1 MKNIKSVNEFV
12 RNLENTNRPND
23 GSRTLLES
31 ILVPE
36 VGLAFNDW
44 VSNDIKN
51 CVLIGGLALSYY
63 IKPRTT
69 TDMDVLFIKSEDVPL
84 SVNKFKK
91 HRNLAFQHNLTH
103 VEVEV
108 LTPKSINLP
117 EHIAQKIF
125 DTSIVTNNIR
135 VASPSG
141 LVASKLFRFNRTD
154 QGDIEKLIECTDIDL
169 TPFDLSKEMI
179 EKYNEIKKDIKL

>member
-1 MKNIKSVNEFV
+1 MNIIKSVNEFV

-108 LTPKSINLP
+108 LTPKSINVP
-117 EHIAQKIF
+117 TSVAQ
-125 DTSIVTNNIR
+125 IVFNTAVVKNNIKI
-135 VASPSG
+135 ASPSG
-141 LVASKLFRFNRTD
+141 LVALKLFRFNRQD
-154 QGDIEKLIECTDIDL
+154 QADIENLIECTDIDL

-179 EKYNEIKKDIKL
+179 EKYEEIKKDIK